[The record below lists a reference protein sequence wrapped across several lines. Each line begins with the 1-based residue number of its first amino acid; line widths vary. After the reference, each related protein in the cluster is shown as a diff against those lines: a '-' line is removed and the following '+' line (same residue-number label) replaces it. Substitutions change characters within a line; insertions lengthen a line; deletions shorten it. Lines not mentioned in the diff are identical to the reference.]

1 MLYIGVDLGTS
12 AVKLLLMDE
21 NGNIHKIVSRE
32 YPLYFPHPGWSEQKP
47 GDWFAQSME
56 GIRELTAECDKS
68 QVRGISF
75 GGQMHGLVL
84 TGDDGYPVRPAIIWL
99 DQRAG
104 RQLEQISAVLPE
116 EEMGRTFCNR
126 VSSGFAFPSL
136 LWVKENEPDAFARA
150 AHVLSPKDY
159 LRYKMT
165 GEIGAEV
172 VDASSTTMFDTA
184 KRDWAWDVLERF
196 GLPARLF
203 PEVKE
208 SADIAGTI
216 SPSCA
221 AKTGLPAG
229 IPVIYGSGDQPAQSI
244 GNGVI
249 KSGQIIC
256 NIGTGGQI
264 SAFSE

>member
-1 MLYIGVDLGTS
+1 M
-12 AVKLLLMDE
+12 
-21 NGNIHKIVSRE
+21 
-32 YPLYFPHPGWSEQKP
+32 
-47 GDWFAQSME
+47 
-56 GIRELTAECDKS
+56 
-68 QVRGISF
+68 
-75 GGQMHGLVL
+75 
-84 TGDDGYPVRPAIIWL
+84 
-99 DQRAG
+99 
-104 RQLEQISAVLPE
+104 
-116 EEMGRTFCNR
+116 
-126 VSSGFAFPSL
+126 
-136 LWVKENEPDAFARA
+136 KENEPEVFVRA

-184 KRDWAWDVLERF
+184 KRDWAWDALERF

-264 SAFSE
+264 SAFSEKPSFDKKLRTNTFCHAVRGGYTIFGATLCSGMSLNWAKNKVLHVDSYEKSTHWYRQSAQERKGSFICRTCPESGRPT